1 MELYRLNKKKPILLA
16 FVILLLCSVLRMT
29 EVFVYR
35 FSEEFWRSFLFKF
48 FRINKH
54 PIIFQLY

>member
-29 EVFVYR
+29 EIFVYR
-35 FSEEFWRSFLFKF
+35 FSEEFGGSFLFKF
-48 FRINKH
+48 FRINKY